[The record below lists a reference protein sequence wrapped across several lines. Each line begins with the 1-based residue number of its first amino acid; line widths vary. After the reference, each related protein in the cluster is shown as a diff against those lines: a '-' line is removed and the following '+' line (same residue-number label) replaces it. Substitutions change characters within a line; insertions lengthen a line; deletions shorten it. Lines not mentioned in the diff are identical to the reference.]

1 MTKQKERKEDV
12 SAVKVAL
19 RKDGAH
25 EIIVGKHGW
34 TEVKKEKDDSID
46 RLSIEETV
54 LEFYKKDEK
63 ERVLAELKEL
73 ESVMPWVMP
82 IFRESW
88 EEEDT
93 TEKNIYEIIEDIAVD
108 FKVKRNVKA
117 SGELTVDTTFYIF
130 YNTRKERQIIEEMV
144 KAAIQSILNKKPEK
158 YEPYI

>member
-34 TEVKKEKDDSID
+34 TEVEKEKYDSID
-46 RLSIEETV
+46 RLSIGETV

-63 ERVLAELKEL
+63 ERVLKEL
-73 ESVMPWVMP
+73 NSVMP

-93 TEKNIYEIIEDIAVD
+93 TEKNIYDIIEDIAGD
-108 FKVKRNVKA
+108 FELNRNAEA
-117 SGELTVDTTFYIF
+117 SGECIGGTTFYIF
-130 YNTRKERQIIEEMV
+130 YNTRKERQMIEEMV
-144 KAAIQSILNKKPEK
+144 KAAIQSILNKKPGK
-158 YEPYI
+158 YVPYL

>member
-1 MTKQKERKEDV
+1 MTKQKERREDV

-34 TEVKKEKDDSID
+34 TEVIKEKNDSID

-54 LEFYKKDEK
+54 LEFYKRDEK
-63 ERVLAELKEL
+63 ERVLAKLKL
-73 ESVMPWVMP
+73 GTPFFM
-82 IFRESW
+82 ESW

-93 TEKNIYEIIEDIAVD
+93 TEKNIYDIIEDIAVD
-108 FKVKRNVKA
+108 FKVNRNAKV
-117 SGELTVDTTFYIF
+117 SGERTVGRTFYIF
-130 YNTRKERQIIEEMV
+130 YNTRKERQMIEEMV

-158 YEPYI
+158 YGPYI

>member
-1 MTKQKERKEDV
+1 MTKQKERREDV

-34 TEVKKEKDDSID
+34 TEVIKEKNDSID
-46 RLSIEETV
+46 RLSIEGTV
-54 LEFYKKDEK
+54 LEFYKRDEK
-63 ERVLAELKEL
+63 ERVLAKRGRIPPFTLN
-73 ESVMPWVMP
+73 
-82 IFRESW
+82 W

-93 TEKNIYEIIEDIAVD
+93 TKKNIYDIIEDIAGD
-108 FKVKRNVKA
+108 FKVNRNAKA
-117 SGELTVDTTFYIF
+117 SGERTVGRTFYIF
-130 YNTRKERQIIEEMV
+130 YNTRKERQMIEEMV

>member
-108 FKVKRNVKA
+108 FKVKRNAKA